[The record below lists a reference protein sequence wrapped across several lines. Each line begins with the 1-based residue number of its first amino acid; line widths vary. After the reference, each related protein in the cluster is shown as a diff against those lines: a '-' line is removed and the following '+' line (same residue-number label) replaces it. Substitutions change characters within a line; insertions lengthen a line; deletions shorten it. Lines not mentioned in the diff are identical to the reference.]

1 MEEKNKIVHVKALE
15 PETLLISLIM
25 SALSAVIC
33 IQILAKI
40 GFSANTSIIGAL
52 LAMSLARVP
61 LKGMRKFRS
70 LDRQNLVQTMCSG
83 AGFAASNCGIT
94 AVAILYILGEYQY
107 ARYMVIGGALA
118 TVISIV
124 MIYRVFDSALYPAA
138 AAWPPGIAT
147 AEALF
152 AGDQGGRRAMRL
164 AEGLLAGIVGSA
176 IKIPAAWIGI
186 PGTAAWGLP
195 MAGMGIVFLANLW
208 SMGALGIGL
217 LIRGYAPII
226 LNIDL
231 GKTYIPQGIMIGAG
245 LASLVQV
252 LFILYKS
259 AKNKGNE
266 ITEDGKS
273 FLVTVTPEGVK
284 KALAHSFFLYAAAS
298 LFLALLC
305 GIATGIPF
313 PKFLLWLVWCT
324 VSCSISPVL
333 SGLCAMRSGW
343 FPAFAISTI
352 FLTFGMFMGFPPVA
366 LAVLTGF
373 AVCTGPCFADMGY
386 DLKTGWIL
394 RGRGENPAYELAG
407 RKQQLIAELIGCV
420 LAYVIVA
427 LTMEMYF
434 KLELF
439 PPVSLVFAT
448 TVRAAG
454 DTAILT
460 VLAKWALVGAAV
472 QLAFGSNRAV
482 GILLATGL
490 LIYSP
495 LYGIGVLLTVIV
507 RLIWGNEW
515 MEIREAG
522 LIAGDGLYGF
532 ASSIWKVLL

>member
-1 MEEKNKIVHVKALE
+1 MAEEKKTAHVKALE
-15 PETLLISLIM
+15 PETLIISLIM

-52 LAMSLARVP
+52 LAMTLARVP
-61 LKGMRKFRS
+61 LGSMKKFRS

-94 AVAILYILGEYQY
+94 AVAILYILGEHQY
-107 ARYMVIGGALA
+107 AYYMVIGGALA
-118 TVISIV
+118 TIISIV
-124 MIYRVFDSALYPAA
+124 MVYNVFDSALYPAA
-138 AAWPPGIAT
+138 ASWPPGIAT

-164 AEGLLAGIVGSA
+164 FEGLVVGIVGSA

-208 SMGALGIGL
+208 SMGALAVGL
-217 LIRGYAPII
+217 LIRGYAPVV
-226 LNIDL
+226 LGIDL
-231 GKTYIPQGIMIGAG
+231 GKTYIPQGVMIGAG

-252 LFILYKS
+252 LIILYKS
-259 AKNKGNE
+259 AKNKE
-266 ITEDGKS
+266 SEVTEDGKS
-273 FLVTVTPEGVK
+273 YPVTVTPEGVK
-284 KALAHSFFLYAAAS
+284 RAMIRSFIMYGAAS
-298 LFLALLC
+298 LLLATLC
-305 GIATGIPF
+305 GIATGIPA
-313 PKFLLWLVWCT
+313 PKLVLWVAWCAI
-324 VSCSISPVL
+324 SCLISPVL
-333 SGLCAMRSGW
+333 TGLCAMRSGW
-343 FPAFAISTI
+343 FPAFAITTI

-373 AVCTGPCFADMGY
+373 IACTGPCFADMGY

-394 RGRGENPAYELAG
+394 RGRGENLAYELDG

-427 LTMEMYF
+427 LTMGMYF
-434 KLELF
+434 KLDLL
-439 PPVSLVFAT
+439 PPVSRVFAT
-448 TVRAAG
+448 TVQAVG
-454 DTAILT
+454 NPAIIT
-460 VLAKWALVGAAV
+460 ELAKWALLGAAI
-472 QLAFGSNRAV
+472 QFAFGSNKAM

-522 LIAGDGLYGF
+522 LIAGDGIYGF
-532 ASSIWKVLL
+532 CSAIWRVF